1 MIAPRASERFALCQ
15 EAAYYESATRLG
27 RDDFH
32 VLRAGVNY
40 HF

>member
-1 MIAPRASERFALCQ
+1 VFGAPFVTGSGITT
-15 EAAYYESATRLG
+15 S
-27 RDDFH
+27 